1 MTDSLNKDVKH
12 LVQLFKSGSDLSEV
26 DCRIEELINK
36 YSLSELENWRTE
48 SRYENS
54 ILHEAVLVKKTE
66 LLTLLVKKHN
76 FNIDVRR
83 GWDEGTVLHLAFWLK
98 NQEVIDH
105 LFTLGADP
113 SLKNTK
119 GEDYYDFVDRL
130 ENALNIIWMDLE
142 FDALPETTF
151 TTHKK
156 PVILECAVVITDR
169 DLNELARNSWTIHQ
183 EKEFLDGMSDWHQK
197 AFASKA
203 AGGNN
208 LIEDCLKSKIT
219 RQQFEKEV
227 LDFMRMYCPEKTC
240 PLAGSSI
247 HVDKE
252 VLLLD
257 YPNIFNFFHYRI
269 IDVSTIFNLVE
280 RWAPD
285 IIADS
290 SRGGPIGDD
299 HRAMSDILK
308 SIASL
313 KVLRQK
319 TFKI

>member
-26 DCRIEELINK
+26 DSRIEELINK

-156 PVILECAVVITDR
+156 
-169 DLNELARNSWTIHQ
+169 
-183 EKEFLDGMSDWHQK
+183 KEFLDGMSDWHQK